1 MAAYLLFSKTIS
13 ERNNNMSEELKRTY
27 VPFTEWA
34 EKSKQTEYTEPT
46 PLLNPDGTLNAR
58 GWARHNVFEYDRSL
72 VKRERLISKK
82 EWDYYTVTDGRKQLL
97 VSFAHVG
104 IGGFMGCRLIDLHT
118 GEVNAD
124 VNTIFV
130 GGNKHVP
137 LNRIDAPGRFSGKSG
152 DTEFDFHTKEN
163 ERTVYFKKSQ
173 KGQILECNLHMD
185 IPEGLE
191 SITTV
196 LPFKEDNTKF
206 FMTTKQNCMPV
217 SGVLTFGDYK
227 YEFTKDTSFCSVD
240 WGKVNTPR
248 KLVWYWGS
256 AATYL
261 PDENGKNHI
270 FGFEITWAIGDESH
284 ATETCLFYDGKV
296 HKIGAVDVE
305 KFPKDR
311 YMEEWKIVSEDGRFN
326 MTMTPTYNNKSDL
339 NLGPVARMLC
349 NQIYGKWNG
358 NVILDDGT
366 KLEIRD
372 LFAFCEYVENRW

>member
-1 MAAYLLFSKTIS
+1 M
-13 ERNNNMSEELKRTY
+13 EELKRTY
-27 VPFTEWA
+27 VPFTQWS

-46 PLLNPDGTLNAR
+46 PLLKADGTLNAK

-82 EWDYYTVTDGRKQLL
+82 EWDYYTVTDGKKQLL
-97 VSFAHVG
+97 VSFANVG
-104 IGGFMGCRLIDLHT
+104 IGGFMGLRLIDLET
-118 GEVNAD
+118 GEVHAD
-124 VNTIFV
+124 GSTIFV
-130 GGNKHVP
+130 GGNKVLP
-137 LNRIDAPGRFSGKSG
+137 LNRVDAPGRFTAKVGK
-152 DTEFDFHTKEN
+152 TQFDFNTMKTK
-163 ERTVYFKKSQ
+163 RTVWFKTEHQGKN
-173 KGQILECNLHMD
+173 LECDLTMD

-196 LPFKEDNTKF
+196 LPFENDNTKF
-206 FMTTKQNCMPV
+206 FMTTKQNCMPTE
-217 SGVLTFGDYK
+217 GVFRFGDYT
-227 YEFTKDTSFCSVD
+227 YEFKKDKSFCSLD

-248 KLVWYWGS
+248 RLVWYWGS

-261 PDENGKNHI
+261 TDEMGKEHI
-270 FGFEITWAIGDESH
+270 FGFEITWAIGDESN

-311 YMEEWKIVSEDGRFN
+311 FMEEWKIISEDGRFN
-326 MTMTPTYNNKSDL
+326 LTMTPSFNNKSDL
-339 NLGPVARMLC
+339 NLGPIARMNC

-358 NVILDDGT
+358 NVVLDDGT
-366 KLEIRD
+366 VLEIKD